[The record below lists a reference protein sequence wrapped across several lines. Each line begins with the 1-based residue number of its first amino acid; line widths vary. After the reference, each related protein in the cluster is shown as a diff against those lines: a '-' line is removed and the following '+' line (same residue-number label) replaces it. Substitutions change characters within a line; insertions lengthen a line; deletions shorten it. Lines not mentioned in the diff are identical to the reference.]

1 MPRKRLS
8 TSCPRPVNSAV
19 TKPLPLRNRPM
30 TAAVDPADPSPG
42 VGSTIM
48 NRRSLCRK
56 RPRSPRARD
65 HADHHRVLRPCWA
78 GRHPET
84 GMIVHDQQSGTHHR
98 ISCLPDR
105 PASVHT
111 LTKGAPDLGTVRAS
125 PSGCAPRRVPG
136 SAGAPRFDP
145 PPECLASP
153 LSAADQ
159 RTGDK
164 TMDTDPAGTPMKPT
178 ARQRNHHRR
187 SGRPGGKSRRPR
199 ERHGSGLRGVSWSRS
214 APQRSGLQADPGTI
228 HPATISPSPLEG
240 LRPTRPGHS

>member
-1 MPRKRLS
+1 VAGRPHRRRRTADRVPRSMPRKRLS

-105 PASVHT
+105 PASVLT

-178 ARQRNHHRR
+178 ARQRQPPSAQWPARR
-187 SGRPGGKSRRPR
+187 KVSAAARTPRFRTPRR
-199 ERHGSGLRGVSWSRS
+199 LLVS
-214 APQRSGLQADPGTI
+214 
-228 HPATISPSPLEG
+228 
-240 LRPTRPGHS
+240 